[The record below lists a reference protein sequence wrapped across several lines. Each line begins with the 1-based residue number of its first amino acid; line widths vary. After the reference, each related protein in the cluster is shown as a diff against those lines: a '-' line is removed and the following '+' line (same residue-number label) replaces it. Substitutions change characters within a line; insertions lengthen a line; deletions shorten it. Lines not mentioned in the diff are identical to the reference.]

1 MRHLTIQCA
10 TITVYGNAL
19 WTGISGDK
27 FYGFDNGGPDY
38 SLISPEWIKENIQ
51 ISPLGKAYPDA
62 IFILEGDTSTFL
74 YLISNGLGSPEH
86 PDWGSWGGR
95 YLPVDRPPVSAYNH
109 FHDATDRD
117 VVHTSVRELAT
128 FLVGLVYTLGPF
140 VCALIVNDT
149 GAATSR
155 WAYRAVFCAHAG
167 SPRWL
172 ASRGHDEKA
181 IMNLR
186 RLGSSR
192 DEAEQK
198 LATIK
203 RTLEAVRREPEGA
216 SYLECFR
223 KSNLRRT
230 TIAVLL
236 LCMLSAAGASFAASY
251 STYYAQTVGY
261 NTEMSFKIQVIQQ
274 VLSLIGNVISWWLID
289 RVGRR
294 QVTLWSPFVLMV
306 FLFIIGA
313 LATEGSSVA
322 FLPPP
327 T

>member
-1 MRHLTIQCA
+1 MF
-10 TITVYGNAL
+10 V
-19 WTGISGDK
+19 
-27 FYGFDNGGPDY
+27 
-38 SLISPEWIKENIQ
+38 
-51 ISPLGKAYPDA
+51 
-62 IFILEGDTSTFL
+62 LEGDTPTFL

-95 YLPVDRPPVSAYNH
+95 YLPVDRSPVLAYNH
-109 FHDATDRD
+109 FHDATDR
-117 VVHTSVRELAT
+117 VVGAKGQAFRIHTSVRGLAT
-128 FLVGLVYTLGPF
+128 FLVRLVYTLGPF

-155 WAYRAVFCAHAG
+155 WAYRTVFCAQYGFAAVSAAFVFFMPE
-167 SPRWL
+167 SPWWL

-198 LATIK
+198 MATIK
-203 RTLEAVRREPEGA
+203 RTLEEVRREPEGA
-216 SYLECFR
+216 SYLEFFR

-230 TIAVLL
+230 TIAVLF
-236 LCMLSAAGASFAASY
+236 LCMLSAAGASFPASY
-251 STYYAQTVGY
+251 STYYAQTVGS
-261 NTEMSFKIQVIQQ
+261 NTEMSFKIQIIQQ
-274 VLSLIGNVISWWLID
+274 VLSLIGNVISWWLIG

-294 QVTLWSPFVLMV
+294 QVTFWSSFVLMV

-313 LATEGSSVA
+313 LATEGSSEA

>member
-1 MRHLTIQCA
+1 M
-10 TITVYGNAL
+10 
-19 WTGISGDK
+19 D
-27 FYGFDNGGPDY
+27 
-38 SLISPEWIKENIQ
+38 
-51 ISPLGKAYPDA
+51 
-62 IFILEGDTSTFL
+62 
-74 YLISNGLGSPEH
+74 
-86 PDWGSWGGR
+86 
-95 YLPVDRPPVSAYNH
+95 
-109 FHDATDRD
+109 
-117 VVHTSVRELAT
+117 
-128 FLVGLVYTLGPF
+128 
-140 VCALIVNDT
+140 
-149 GAATSR
+149 
-155 WAYRAVFCAHAG
+155 
-167 SPRWL
+167 
-172 ASRGHDEKA
+172 
-181 IMNLR
+181 LR

-203 RTLEAVRREPEGA
+203 RTLEEVRREPEGV

-230 TIAVLL
+230 TIAVFL

-251 STYYAQTVGY
+251 STYYAQTVVY
-261 NTEMSFKIQVIQQ
+261 NTEMSFKIQIIQQ

-294 QVTLWSPFVLMV
+294 QVTFWSPFVLMV

-313 LATEGSSVA
+313 LATEGSSEA